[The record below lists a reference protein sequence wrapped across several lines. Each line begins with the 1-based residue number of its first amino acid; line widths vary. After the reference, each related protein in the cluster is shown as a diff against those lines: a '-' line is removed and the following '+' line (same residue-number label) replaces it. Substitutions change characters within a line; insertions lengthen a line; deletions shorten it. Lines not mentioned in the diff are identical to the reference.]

1 MNSHNRDREMNA
13 ANPKPSSVMPA
24 SMSSAGTGAQLLVR
38 SLAAHGVRR
47 ISCVAGESYLAVL
60 DALLDHLDIQVATC
74 RQEGGA
80 AFMAESWGKLTGEPG
95 ICFVTRG
102 PGACNAAIGVHTA
115 MQDSTPMILFMG
127 QVGRADKNREAFQ
140 EIDVPAVFGGLAKW
154 AVEIADPARVPE
166 IVARAFMVATT
177 GRPGPVVIGLPEDML
192 TETAEA
198 HIPAPVKPVPAT
210 VSLEALA
217 KIKALLQDARQPV
230 VIIGGSGWSD
240 QGIEDFATFAS
251 TAQLPV
257 AASFRRQDLFNHRHK
272 CYVGELGTGP
282 NPKLVGKI
290 RESDLVLV
298 VGARLDEICTQGY
311 TLFDVPV
318 PKQKL
323 IHIHQSADEIGKV
336 YQPVLGLAVD
346 LNEAANALV
355 SMAHGLDARLWAGWR
370 DELRTQY
377 QAWTDIDLSAQSSW
391 RGANMTAIYAW
402 LRDNL
407 PEDAVITTDAGNFS
421 GWAQRYIPYGRP
433 GRLLA
438 PVSGAMGY
446 AVPSAIGASLA
457 APGKTV
463 LGLCGDGGFMMTGQ
477 ELATAMHHGATPIIM
492 VCNNGMYGTIRMH
505 QEKHYPG
512 RISATALTN
521 PDFVKLAES
530 YGAFAA
536 RVEKAEDFPAI
547 WEQARNANKNEHRL
561 AVIEIRMDPAQLTT
575 NAKP

>member
-1 MNSHNRDREMNA
+1 MNA
-13 ANPKPSSVMPA
+13 ASSQSSNVIPAHMPSE
-24 SMSSAGTGAQLLVR
+24 GTGAQLLVR

-60 DALLDHLDIQVATC
+60 DALLDHPDIHVTTC

-102 PGACNAAIGVHTA
+102 PGACNASIGVHTA

-127 QVGRADKNREAFQ
+127 QVGRADKGREAFQ
-140 EIDVPAVFGGLAKW
+140 EIDVPTVFGGLAKW
-154 AVEIADPARVPE
+154 ATEIDDPARVPE
-166 IVARAFMVATT
+166 IMARAFMVATT

-192 TETAEA
+192 TEVAKA
-198 HIPAPVKPVPAT
+198 HIPAPQKPAPAT
-210 VSLEALA
+210 LTRETLA
-217 KIKALLQDARQPV
+217 QVKTLLQDARQPV

-240 QGIEDFATFAS
+240 KGIEDFEAFAS

-257 AASFRRQDLFNHRHK
+257 TASFRRQDLFNHKHK
-272 CYVGELGTGP
+272 SYVGELGTGP
-282 NPKLVGKI
+282 NPKLVEKVK
-290 RESDLVLV
+290 EADLVLV

-318 PKQKL
+318 PKQKI
-323 IHIHQSADEIGKV
+323 IHIHQSIDELGKV
-336 YQPVLGLAVD
+336 YQPTLGIVAD

-355 SMAHGLDARLWAGWR
+355 ATAHTLDARLWAGWR
-370 DELRTQY
+370 DELRAQY
-377 QAWTDIDLSAQSSW
+377 QTWTNIDLSAQSAW
-391 RGANMTAIYAW
+391 KGANMTAIFAW

-407 PEDAVITTDAGNFS
+407 PEDAIITTDAGNFS
-421 GWAQRYIPYGRP
+421 GWAQRYLQYGRP

-438 PVSGAMGY
+438 PINGAMGY
-446 AVPSAIGASLA
+446 AVPSAIGAAMA
-457 APGKTV
+457 APDKVV

-477 ELATAMHHGATPIIM
+477 ELATALHHGAAPIIM

-512 RISATALTN
+512 RVSATGLSN
-521 PDFVKLAES
+521 PDFVKLAQS

-536 RVEKAEDFPAI
+536 RVEKAEDFPEI
-547 WEQARNANKNEHRL
+547 WEQARAANQKEQRL
-561 AVIEIRMDPAQLTT
+561 ALIEIRMDPQQLTT
-575 NAKP
+575 NARI

>member
-1 MNSHNRDREMNA
+1 MNA
-13 ANPKPSSVMPA
+13 ASSQSSNVIPAHMPSE
-24 SMSSAGTGAQLLVR
+24 GTGAQLLVR

-60 DALLDHLDIQVATC
+60 DALLDHPDIQVTTC

-80 AFMAESWGKLTGEPG
+80 AFMAESWGKLTGQPG

-102 PGACNAAIGVHTA
+102 PGACNASIGVHTA

-127 QVGRADKNREAFQ
+127 QVGRADKGREAFQ
-140 EIDVPAVFGGLAKW
+140 EIDVPTVFGGLAKW
-154 AVEIADPARVPE
+154 ATEIDDPARVPE
-166 IVARAFMVATT
+166 IMARAFMVATT

-192 TETAEA
+192 TEVAKA
-198 HIPAPVKPVPAT
+198 PIPAPTKPAPAT
-210 VSLEALA
+210 LTREALA
-217 KIKALLQDARQPV
+217 QIKTLLQDARQPV

-240 QGIEDFATFAS
+240 KGIEDFATFAS

-257 AASFRRQDLFNHRHK
+257 TASFRRQDLFNHKHK
-272 CYVGELGTGP
+272 SYVGELGTGP
-282 NPKLVGKI
+282 NPKLVEKVK
-290 RESDLVLV
+290 EADLVLV

-318 PKQKL
+318 PKQKI
-323 IHIHQSADEIGKV
+323 IHIHQSIDELGKV
-336 YQPVLGLAVD
+336 YQPTLGIVAD

-355 SMAHGLDARLWAGWR
+355 ATAHTLDARLWAGWR

-377 QAWTDIDLSAQSSW
+377 QSWINIDLSAQSAW
-391 RGANMTAIYAW
+391 KGANMTAIYAW

-407 PEDAVITTDAGNFS
+407 PEDAIITTDAGNFS
-421 GWAQRYIPYGRP
+421 GWAQRYLQYGRP

-438 PVSGAMGY
+438 PINGAMGY
-446 AVPSAIGASLA
+446 AVPSAIGAAMA
-457 APGKTV
+457 ASDKVV

-477 ELATAMHHGATPIIM
+477 ELATALHHGAAPIIM

-512 RISATALTN
+512 RASATGLSN

-547 WEQARNANKNEHRL
+547 WEQARAANQKEQRL
-561 AVIEIRMDPAQLTT
+561 ALIEIRMDPQQLTT
-575 NAKP
+575 NARI

>member
-1 MNSHNRDREMNA
+1 MGASRSKTSNVIPANA
-13 ANPKPSSVMPA
+13 VSE
-24 SMSSAGTGAQLLVR
+24 GTGAQLLVR
-38 SLAAHGVRR
+38 TLVAHGTRR

-60 DALLDHLDIQVATC
+60 DALLDHPDVKVTTC

-80 AFMAESWGKLTGEPG
+80 AFMAESWGKLTGQPG

-102 PGACNAAIGVHTA
+102 PGACNASIGVHTA

-127 QVGRADKNREAFQ
+127 QVGRADKGREAFQ
-140 EIDVPAVFGGLAKW
+140 EIDVREVFGGLAKW
-154 AVEIADPARVPE
+154 ATEIDDAARVPE
-166 IVARAFMVATT
+166 IIARAYAVATT

-192 TETAEA
+192 TEVTKAA
-198 HIPAPVKPVPAT
+198 IPAPVKPEPAT
-210 VSLEALA
+210 LTKEALG
-217 KIKALLQDARQPV
+217 KIKNLLQDARQPV
-230 VIIGGSGWSD
+230 VIIGGSCWTDKGL
-240 QGIEDFATFAS
+240 EDFSSFAS
-251 TAQLPV
+251 AAQLPV
-257 AASFRRQDLFNHRHK
+257 TASFRRHDLFNHKHK

-282 NPKLVGKI
+282 NPKLVESVKQ
-290 RESDLVLV
+290 SDLVIV

-311 TLFDVPV
+311 TLFDTPV
-318 PKQKL
+318 PKQKI

-336 YQPVLGLAVD
+336 YQATLGLTAD

-355 SMAHGLDARLWAGWR
+355 TVAHGLDARLWAGWR
-370 DELRTQY
+370 DELRTMY
-377 QAWTDIDLSAQSSW
+377 QAWTAIDLSSQPRW
-391 RGANMTAIYAW
+391 RGANMTAIFAW

-407 PEDAVITTDAGNFS
+407 PEDAIITTDAGNFS
-421 GWAQRYIPYGRP
+421 GWAQRYLQYGRP
-433 GRLLA
+433 NRLLA

-457 APGKTV
+457 EPDKVV

-477 ELATAMHHGATPIIM
+477 ELATAMHHGSTPIIM
-492 VCNNGMYGTIRMH
+492 VCNNSMYGTIRMH

-547 WEQARNANKNEHRL
+547 WEKARNSGRVS
-561 AVIEIRMDPAQLTT
+561 VIEIKMDPAQLTT
-575 NAKP
+575 NSKP

>member
-1 MNSHNRDREMNA
+1 MNA
-13 ANPKPSSVMPA
+13 TSSQSSNLIPA
-24 SMSSAGTGAQLLVR
+24 SMPSEGTGAQLLVR
-38 SLAAHGVRR
+38 SLAAHGVQR

-60 DALLDHLDIQVATC
+60 DALLDHPDIEVTTC

-102 PGACNAAIGVHTA
+102 PGACNASIGVHTA

-127 QVGRADKNREAFQ
+127 QVGRADKGREAFQ
-140 EIDVPAVFGGLAKW
+140 EIDVPTVFGGLAKW
-154 AVEIADPARVPE
+154 ATEINDARRVPE
-166 IVARAFMVATT
+166 IIARAFMVATT

-192 TETAEA
+192 TEIAKAPIATA
-198 HIPAPVKPVPAT
+198 IKPAPAT
-210 VSLEALA
+210 LTREALA
-217 KIKALLQDARQPV
+217 QIKNLLQEARQPV
-230 VIIGGSGWSD
+230 VIIGGSGWND
-240 QGIEDFATFAS
+240 KGIEDFATFAS

-257 AASFRRQDLFNHRHK
+257 TASFRRQDLFNHKHK

-282 NPKLVGKI
+282 NPKLVEKVK
-290 RESDLVLV
+290 EADLVLV

-318 PKQKL
+318 PKQKI
-323 IHIHQSADEIGKV
+323 IHIHQSIDEIGKV
-336 YQPVLGLAVD
+336 YQPALGLTAD

-355 SMAHGLDARLWAGWR
+355 AMAHTLDARLWAGWR
-370 DELRTQY
+370 DELRAQY
-377 QAWTDIDLSAQSSW
+377 QTWTSIDLSAQPAW
-391 RGANMTAIYAW
+391 QGANMTAIFAW

-407 PEDAVITTDAGNFS
+407 PEDAIITTDAGNFS
-421 GWAQRYIPYGRP
+421 GWAQRYIQYGRP

-438 PVSGAMGY
+438 PINGAMGY

-457 APGKTV
+457 GPDKVV

-477 ELATAMHHGATPIIM
+477 ELATALHHGAAPIIM

-512 RISATALTN
+512 RISATGLSN

-536 RVEKAEDFPAI
+536 RVEKTEDFPTI
-547 WEQARNANKNEHRL
+547 WEQARNASQKEGRL
-561 AVIEIRMDPAQLTT
+561 ALLEISMDPAQLTT
-575 NAKP
+575 NTIITPAT

>member
-1 MNSHNRDREMNA
+1 MGA
-13 ANPKPSSVMPA
+13 ASSKTSNVFPA
-24 SMSSAGTGAQLLVR
+24 SVVSEGTGAQLLVR
-38 SLAAHGVRR
+38 TLVAHGARR

-60 DALLDHLDIQVATC
+60 DALLDHPDVKVTTC

-80 AFMAESWGKLTGEPG
+80 AFMAESWGKLIGEPG

-102 PGACNAAIGVHTA
+102 PGACNASIGVHTA

-127 QVGRADKNREAFQ
+127 QVGRTDKGREAFQ
-140 EIDVPAVFGGLAKW
+140 EIDVREVFGGLAKW
-154 AVEIADPARVPE
+154 ATEIDDAARVPE
-166 IVARAFMVATT
+166 IIARAYAVATT

-192 TETAEA
+192 TEVAKA
-198 HIPAPVKPVPAT
+198 AIPVPAKPSPAT
-210 VSLEALA
+210 LTKEALTQ
-217 KIKALLQDARQPV
+217 IKTLLQDARQPV
-230 VIIGGSGWSD
+230 VLVGGSGWTEK
-240 QGIEDFATFAS
+240 GIEDLASFAS

-257 AASFRRQDLFNHRHK
+257 TASFRRQDLFNHKHK

-282 NPKLVGKI
+282 NPKLVEKI
-290 RESDLVLV
+290 KDADLVLV
-298 VGARLDEICTQGY
+298 IGARLDEICTQGY

-318 PKQKL
+318 PRQKI
-323 IHIHQSADEIGKV
+323 IHIHQSIDEIGKV
-336 YQPVLGLAVD
+336 YQPTLGLTAD

-355 SMAHGLDARLWAGWR
+355 AMAHGLDGRLWAGWR

-377 QAWTDIDLSAQSSW
+377 QNWISIDTGSQPRW
-391 RGANMTAIYAW
+391 RGANMTAIFAW

-407 PEDAVITTDAGNFS
+407 PEDAIITTDAGNFS
-421 GWAQRYIPYGRP
+421 GWAQRYLQYGRP

-438 PVSGAMGY
+438 PINGAMGY

-457 APGKTV
+457 QPEKVV

-477 ELATAMHHGATPIIM
+477 ELATAMHHNAHPIIM

-521 PDFVKLAES
+521 PDFAKLAES
-530 YGAFAA
+530 YGAFSA
-536 RVEKAEDFPAI
+536 RVEQAEDFPAI
-547 WEQARNANKNEHRL
+547 WEKARNAGRI
-561 AVIEIRMDPAQLTT
+561 AIIEIRMDPAQLTT
-575 NAKP
+575 NARI